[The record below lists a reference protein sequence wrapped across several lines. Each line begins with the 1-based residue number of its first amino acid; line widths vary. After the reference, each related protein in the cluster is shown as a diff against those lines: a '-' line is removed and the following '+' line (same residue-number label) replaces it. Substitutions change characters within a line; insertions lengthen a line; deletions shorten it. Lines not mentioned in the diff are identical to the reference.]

1 MENES
6 LLNFT
11 ELFQKMETLRDPI
24 MFASFV
30 RRNGF
35 NTTAVTSL
43 SHFAKF
49 HDAKVIATIPPEDFY
64 DFSVTP
70 PVVSSDEGK
79 RLIEWPKNEILLI
92 QSNNFARDILVMT
105 GVEPH
110 LKWPTFSNA
119 VHDFIDQQSIRD
131 LLVIRT
137 WPGAVPHTRPV
148 LIRLTTKYKELARTL
163 GLPDIDNDY
172 SGPVDIGGVLS
183 SLQVNASG
191 RTGGLTAV
199 VPNYLGVVPNPL
211 VVLALVEIFDRVA
224 GTKTS
229 LTDFENAA
237 NDLKNR
243 ADQEMSSSG
252 EFRRALEEMEASYE
266 EVINNFTGRDNSPS
280 NEDDLPS
287 SDDILRD
294 VEKFLRS
301 ND

>member
-1 MENES
+1 M
-6 LLNFT
+6 L
-11 ELFQKMETLRDPI
+11 
-24 MFASFV
+24 AAFV

-43 SHFAKF
+43 SRFAKF
-49 HDAKVIATIPPEDFY
+49 HDAEVIATIAPEDFY

-70 PVVSSDEGK
+70 PVVSSEDGK

-92 QSNNFARDILVMT
+92 QSDNFTRDILVMT

-110 LKWPTFSNA
+110 LKWPTFSDVLHN
-119 VHDFIDQQSIRD
+119 FIEQQSIRD

-148 LIRLTTKYKELARTL
+148 LIRLTTKYKELAQAL
-163 GLPDIDNDY
+163 DLPDIDNDY

-183 SLQVNASG
+183 SLQMNAG
-191 RTGGLTAV
+191 GHTGGLTAV

-211 VVLALVEIFDRVA
+211 VVLALVEIFDRLA
-224 GTKTS
+224 GTKTTLS
-229 LTDFENAA
+229 EFESAA
-237 NDLKNR
+237 DDLKTR
-243 ADQEMSSSG
+243 ADQEMASSE

-266 EVINNFTGRDNSPS
+266 EVINNFTGRINTD
-280 NEDDLPS
+280 DDLPS

>member
-11 ELFQKMETLRDPI
+11 DAFQRMRSLRDPI
-24 MFASFV
+24 MLASFV

-43 SHFAKF
+43 NRFAKF
-49 HDAKVIATIPPEDFY
+49 HDAEVIATMNPEDFY

-70 PVVSSDEGK
+70 PVVSSKDGK

-92 QSNNFARDILVMT
+92 QSDNFTRDVLVMT

-119 VHDFIDQQSIRD
+119 LHNFLEQQSIRD
-131 LLVIRT
+131 LLVVRT

-148 LIRLTTKYKELARTL
+148 LIRLTTKYKELAHIL
-163 GLPDIDNDY
+163 DLPDIDNDY
-172 SGPVDIGGVLS
+172 NGPVDIGGVLS
-183 SLQVNASG
+183 SVQMNAG
-191 RTGGLTAV
+191 GHTGGITAV

-211 VVLALVEIFDRVA
+211 VVLALVEIFDRIA
-224 GTKTS
+224 DTKTNLS
-229 LTDFENAA
+229 DFESAA
-237 NDLKNR
+237 NDLKLR
-243 ADQEMSSSG
+243 ADQEMSNSE
-252 EFRRALEEMEASYE
+252 EFHRALEEMEASYE
-266 EVINNFTGRDNSPS
+266 EVINNFTGRNDTDSTD
-280 NEDDLPS
+280 DDLPS

>member
-6 LLNFT
+6 LLNLTDAFPKAG
-11 ELFQKMETLRDPI
+11 LLRDPI
-24 MFASFV
+24 MLASFV

-43 SHFAKF
+43 SRFAKF
-49 HDAKVIATIPPEDFY
+49 HDAEVIATIAPEDFY

-70 PVVSSDEGK
+70 PVVSSEDGK

-92 QSNNFARDILVMT
+92 QSDNFARDILVMT

-110 LKWPTFSNA
+110 LKWPTFSDVLHN
-119 VHDFIDQQSIRD
+119 FIEQQSIRD

-148 LIRLTTKYKELARTL
+148 LIRLTTKYKELAQAL
-163 GLPDIDNDY
+163 DLPDIDNDY

-183 SLQVNASG
+183 SLQMNAG
-191 RTGGLTAV
+191 GHTGGLTAV

-211 VVLALVEIFDRVA
+211 VVLALVEIFDRLA
-224 GTKTS
+224 GTKTTLS
-229 LTDFENAA
+229 EFESAA
-237 NDLKNR
+237 DDLKIR
-243 ADQEMSSSG
+243 ADQEMASSE

-266 EVINNFTGRDNSPS
+266 EVINNFTGRINTD
-280 NEDDLPS
+280 DDLPS

>member
-1 MENES
+1 M
-6 LLNFT
+6 L
-11 ELFQKMETLRDPI
+11 
-24 MFASFV
+24 ASFV

-43 SHFAKF
+43 SRFAKF
-49 HDAKVIATIPPEDFY
+49 HDAEVIATIAPEDFY

-70 PVVSSDEGK
+70 PVVSSEDGK

-92 QSNNFARDILVMT
+92 QSDNFTRDILVMT

-110 LKWPTFSNA
+110 LKWPTFSDVLHN
-119 VHDFIDQQSIRD
+119 FIEQQSIRD

-148 LIRLTTKYKELARTL
+148 LIRLTTKYKELAQAL
-163 GLPDIDNDY
+163 DLPDIDNDY

-183 SLQVNASG
+183 SLQMNAG
-191 RTGGLTAV
+191 GHTGGLTAV

-211 VVLALVEIFDRVA
+211 VVLALVEIFDRLV
-224 GTKTS
+224 GTKTTLS
-229 LTDFENAA
+229 EFESAA
-237 NDLKNR
+237 DDLKTR
-243 ADQEMSSSG
+243 ADQEMASSE

-266 EVINNFTGRDNSPS
+266 EVINNFTGRINTD
-280 NEDDLPS
+280 DDLPS

>member
-11 ELFQKMETLRDPI
+11 EVFQKIESLRDPI
-24 MFASFV
+24 MLASFV

-43 SHFAKF
+43 SRFAKF
-49 HDAKVIATIPPEDFY
+49 HDAQVIATLAPEDFY

-70 PVVSSDEGK
+70 PVVSSEDGK
-79 RLIEWPKNEILLI
+79 RLIEWPKNEIFLI
-92 QSNNFARDILVMT
+92 RSDRLSRDILVMT

-119 VHDFIDQQSIRD
+119 VHNFIKQQSIQD
-131 LLVIRT
+131 LLVVRT

-148 LIRLTTKYKELARTL
+148 LIRLTTKYKELARAL
-163 GLPDIDNDY
+163 DLPDIDNDY

-183 SLQVNASG
+183 SLQINSG
-191 RTGGLTAV
+191 GHTGGLTAV

-224 GTKTS
+224 GTETNLS
-229 LTDFENAA
+229 EFESAA
-237 NDLKNR
+237 NDLKLR
-243 ADQEMSSSG
+243 ADQEMSSSE
-252 EFRRALEEMEASYE
+252 EFRRALEEMESSYE
-266 EVINNFTGRDNSPS
+266 EVINNFTGRNTANP
-280 NEDDLPS
+280 NEGELPS

>member
-6 LLNFT
+6 LLNLTDAFPNAG
-11 ELFQKMETLRDPI
+11 LLSDPI
-24 MFASFV
+24 MLASFV

-43 SHFAKF
+43 SRFAKF
-49 HDAKVIATIPPEDFY
+49 HDAEVIATIAPEDFY

-70 PVVSSDEGK
+70 PVVSSEDGK

-92 QSNNFARDILVMT
+92 QSDNFTRDILVMT

-110 LKWPTFSNA
+110 LKWPTFSDVLHN
-119 VHDFIDQQSIRD
+119 FIEQQSIRD

-148 LIRLTTKYKELARTL
+148 LIRLTTKYKELAQAL
-163 GLPDIDNDY
+163 DLPDIDNDY

-183 SLQVNASG
+183 SLQMNAG
-191 RTGGLTAV
+191 GHTGGLTAV

-211 VVLALVEIFDRVA
+211 VVLALVEIFDRLA
-224 GTKTS
+224 GTKTTLS
-229 LTDFENAA
+229 EFESAA
-237 NDLKNR
+237 DDLKTR
-243 ADQEMSSSG
+243 ADQEMASSE

-266 EVINNFTGRDNSPS
+266 EVINNFTGRINTD
-280 NEDDLPS
+280 DDLPS